1 MNKGMTECSYDQSP
15 EESSILEYLP
25 MVKRM
30 AYRLS
35 VRMPR
40 KLETQDLISAG
51 IIGLLQAIRDYDS
64 TRKNSFQ
71 TYAYIRIRGAML
83 DAMREQDWVPRSFRD
98 RYKRYI
104 YIINELVKK
113 LGRPPDDE
121 EIRKALDLPRD
132 MYDSFLERARPLSFL
147 SLEDLPL
154 SKKVMEELIKNG
166 HTSQSSD
173 PSQAAELR
181 EVCTMLGKVIDDLSE
196 REQRV
201 IQLYYFE
208 ELNLKEIGK
217 VLGVGESRV
226 CQIHTQALMRLK
238 GKLQE
243 RGLNK

>member
-1 MNKGMTECSYDQSP
+1 MSKVACEHLYEQAW
-15 EESSILEYLP
+15 EESSILEHLP

-35 VRMPR
+35 VRMPKR
-40 KLETQDLISAG
+40 LETQDLISAG
-51 IIGLLQAIRDYDS
+51 IIGLLQAMRDYDA

-98 RYKRYI
+98 RYKRYV
-104 YIINELVKK
+104 YIIQELVKK

-121 EIRKALDLPRD
+121 EIRNSLGLDQD
-132 MYDSFLERARPLSFL
+132 MYNDFLEKARPLSFL

-154 SKKVMEELIKNG
+154 SKKIMDEMIKG
-166 HTSQSSD
+166 GPGSPHTD
-173 PSQAAELR
+173 PSESVELK
-181 EVCTMLGKVIDDLSE
+181 EICKILSDVIDELPE

-201 IQLYYFE
+201 IQLYYYE

-238 GKLQE
+238 GKLHEQGYE
-243 RGLNK
+243 K